1 MLVVD
6 IQESHRS
13 KIYSFTSFYGQ
24 GRYNDKALGSLLK
37 KKIYLLDKRTGNLP
51 HSMAE
56 IIFSISTVLNHC
68 LINFSLL
75 HTFVVFH

>member
-24 GRYNDKALGSLLK
+24 GRYNEKALGSLFK
-37 KKIYLLDKRTGNLP
+37 KNLSVGQANRKLTTFNGRNNFLYFYCIESLLD
-51 HSMAE
+51 
-56 IIFSISTVLNHC
+56 
-68 LINFSLL
+68 
-75 HTFVVFH
+75 